1 MSQNHRTEQ
10 PPAVVMGARE
20 QPEQMLEIPV
30 EYAAHPR
37 KPVKEPDVSP
47 KSVLWKSN
55 FREKANIDVDLI
67 EQWLDLYLS
76 VFLLFSHISD
86 HNIGN

>member
-37 KPVKEPDVSP
+37 KPVNEEESLFFESP
-47 KSVLWKSN
+47 TLERK
-55 FREKANIDVDLI
+55 
-67 EQWLDLYLS
+67 QT
-76 VFLLFSHISD
+76 
-86 HNIGN
+86 